1 MDSPTPHNDNAQSPK
16 IRNDDVTAGCWRLSG
31 RPANYA
37 EDYNRGIG
45 RTLEPLRR
53 PRILRKHNLTSPI
66 TSTSHSPLAL
76 SNNHLTLNS
85 PERIAVSSDYT
96 PLSPQTPPFFVP
108 TIQQNSTESSSVESP
123 ATEKSS
129 LSYISLAMSSIS
141 KRQDSSSPIDISGS
155 NSTSSG
161 GAASI
166 ENNVS
171 TSSTSSQSST
181 PGQPSDSNDTSSSG
195 GGTGT
200 GLGIGSESA
209 GTPVKPRPSVPRIII
224 PDGTSINLST
234 PPTTPRQS
242 HRSPLPVIMAH
253 WPYTLQQIKERLRS
267 QGQLPYS
274 RNQVAPFRQ
283 AIDPRN
289 NTADQ
294 QQKEIQQSPEA
305 TGQADVQI
313 ELAELNALEGQESFS
328 EVNRDPEDPSSPE
341 QIPHL
346 PHMSEFGIMRFQMGG
361 RNDSLSSS
369 EKFIWWDYEET
380 SEGFFSRERWR
391 RALCSRPGL
400 VNLCKH
406 IITTSLGLI
415 TILALTLTAL
425 GRIKHHQQVSD
436 TIPESLADNIMEAQI
451 AVIKDFNRFQQTSL
465 AQRTYVQL
473 EEQPQLKTSSKIP
486 IWTQPIRQGC
496 FHEKCDIEDLGK
508 DYFAFMHPES
518 FGISLPHN
526 WPSLCNSCIEI
537 SRNQFVYKTKV
548 RILGDLSTC
557 SVDATHPSGSV
568 VPSPAS
574 STAVHKPHR
583 HKPKRLVTLPDLYH
597 HSLESKTQS
606 RQVARALLSS
616 DPSVQVSVAASL
628 PYLIVDP
635 STFNN
640 LTMYDTQA
648 ALHEMDLLLVQ
659 FRFVVCES

>member
-1 MDSPTPHNDNAQSPK
+1 MDSPTPHNDNAQSSK
-16 IRNDDVTAGCWRLSG
+16 SRNDDVTAGCWRQSG

-37 EDYNRGIG
+37 EDYNRGMG

-53 PRILRKHNLTSPI
+53 PRILRKHNSTSPI
-66 TSTSHSPLAL
+66 TSTSHSPLAP

-96 PLSPQTPPFFVP
+96 PLSPQTPPFFAP

-267 QGQLPYS
+267 QGRLPYR

-305 TGQADVQI
+305 TGQADLQI

-346 PHMSEFGIMRFQMGG
+346 PHMSEFGVMRFQMGG

-380 SEGFFSRERWR
+380 SEGFFSRE
-391 RALCSRPGL
+391 
-400 VNLCKH
+400 
-406 IITTSLGLI
+406 
-415 TILALTLTAL
+415 
-425 GRIKHHQQVSD
+425 RIKHHQQVSD

-557 SVDATHPSGSV
+557 SVDATQPSGSV

-574 STAVHKPHR
+574 STPVHKPHR

-616 DPSVQVSVAASL
+616 DPLVQVSVAASL

>member
-1 MDSPTPHNDNAQSPK
+1 MCGCVLSTRIASSLLFSFTLSSDEYSLSLSFLSLLLLRFPFPPSYFFHHQRIHTYTLRPMDSPTPHNDNAQSPK
-16 IRNDDVTAGCWRLSG
+16 SRNDDVTAGCWRPSG

-37 EDYNRGIG
+37 EDYNRGMG

-53 PRILRKHNLTSPI
+53 HRILRKHNSTSPI
-66 TSTSHSPLAL
+66 TSTSHSPLAP

-96 PLSPQTPPFFVP
+96 PLSPQTPPFFAP

-181 PGQPSDSNDTSSSG
+181 PGRPSDSNDTSSSG

-267 QGQLPYS
+267 QGRLPYS
-274 RNQVAPFRQ
+274 RNQVAAFRQ

-346 PHMSEFGIMRFQMGG
+346 PHMSEFGVMRFQMGG
-361 RNDSLSSS
+361 RNDSLSSN

-465 AQRTYVQL
+465 AQRTFVQL

-486 IWTQPIRQGC
+486 IWTQPIREGC

-508 DYFAFMHPES
+508 DYFAFMVSLYFNDFFATVGNQVDSKRNRELC
-518 FGISLPHN
+518 FCISP
-526 WPSLCNSCIEI
+526 
-537 SRNQFVYKTKV
+537 
-548 RILGDLSTC
+548 
-557 SVDATHPSGSV
+557 
-568 VPSPAS
+568 
-574 STAVHKPHR
+574 
-583 HKPKRLVTLPDLYH
+583 
-597 HSLESKTQS
+597 
-606 RQVARALLSS
+606 
-616 DPSVQVSVAASL
+616 
-628 PYLIVDP
+628 
-635 STFNN
+635 
-640 LTMYDTQA
+640 
-648 ALHEMDLLLVQ
+648 
-659 FRFVVCES
+659 